1 MSGDLDQLGVA
12 LVVGAA
18 LEAAGARWMIGGS
31 VATSAYGEPRATHDV
46 DLVADL
52 VPGAVGS
59 FVAALGGAF
68 YVDEAV
74 VRDAARR
81 RASFNV
87 IHFDTTEKIDVF
99 CAGEPFARHGL
110 QNRRFLTLPDGREVP
125 VAAPEDMV
133 VEKLRWFR
141 RGGEVSERQLRDV
154 RGVLHVLGRG
164 LDREHMRRW
173 AAEVGVEDLLER
185 VLGESGQGHTD

>member
-1 MSGDLDQLGVA
+1 MSTDLDQLGVA

-52 VPGAVGS
+52 RLSGVRA
-59 FVAALGGAF
+59 FVEALGGAF
-68 YVDEAV
+68 YVDADV

-99 CAGEPFARHGL
+99 CVGEPFAAHGL
-110 QNRRFLTLPDGREVP
+110 RNLRIVTLPDGRKAP
-125 VAAPEDMV
+125 VAAPEDMI

-154 RGVLHVLGRG
+154 SGVLQVLGDT
-164 LDREHMRRW
+164 LDEGQMRRW
-173 AAEVGVEDLLER
+173 ASEVGVLDLLER
-185 VLGESGQGHTD
+185 ALQDAARED

>member
-1 MSGDLDQLGVA
+1 MSEDLDQLGVA
-12 LVVGAA
+12 LAVGAA
-18 LEAAGARWMIGGS
+18 LEVAGARWMIGGS

-52 VPGAVGS
+52 LPSAVAS
-59 FVAALGGAF
+59 FVGALGGAF

-81 RASFNV
+81 RGSFNV
-87 IHFDTTEKIDVF
+87 IHFETTEKIDVF
-99 CAGEPFARHGL
+99 CAGETFARHGL
-110 QNRRFLTLPDGREVP
+110 QNRRVLTLPDGRQVP

-141 RGGEVSERQLRDV
+141 RGGEVSDRQLRDV
-154 RGVLHVLGRG
+154 GGVLQVLGDT
-164 LDREHMRRW
+164 LDEDQMRRW
-173 AAEVGVEDLLER
+173 ASEVGVADLLEQALR
-185 VLGESGQGHTD
+185 DAERKA